1 VKAAAS
7 IVGQLRRIVCV
18 LEIEQ
23 EDRPDIRLSPADT
36 VIMMAFWL
44 TLSIDRG
51 RLPSPP
57 PAR

>member
-1 VKAAAS
+1 LGSFAGS
-7 IVGQLRRIVCV
+7 CV